1 MVKDCC
7 KRAGLDHIAP
17 HDLRRTCAKLCH
29 SSGGELEQIQFQASE
44 KSASR
49 IPSRSMLTFFRIP
62 FLLLIVIQVSIAQS
76 VSRAY
81 VGQDGN
87 AHLVFTN
94 GTGKT
99 MPREPEQLGCEG
111 IAVSADRKVVAWS
124 VLVKNCCT
132 SYPIPTSVVAYRN
145 GKTFTVSTGQMIWQ
159 WHFVGNNQLALLS
172 GPVHGWA
179 STANLYSVHTGKIV
193 ESWNGKGDAPDWAKS
208 WENEFEQ

>member
-1 MVKDCC
+1 
-7 KRAGLDHIAP
+7 
-17 HDLRRTCAKLCH
+17 
-29 SSGGELEQIQFQASE
+29 
-44 KSASR
+44 
-49 IPSRSMLTFFRIP
+49 MLTLFRVA
-62 FLLLIVIQVSIAQS
+62 FLLLIVIQVSVAQS

-132 SYPIPTSVVAYRN
+132 SYPIPTSVVVYRN

-172 GPVHGWA
+172 GPRMGINRKSLQRSHWEDRGILEWERRCSGLGEKLGERIRELA
-179 STANLYSVHTGKIV
+179 STGYGCISLIGAALQFPK
-193 ESWNGKGDAPDWAKS
+193 
-208 WENEFEQ
+208 